1 MTKDVALTPEGLEK
15 VKAELEQLK
24 TKGRKAV
31 VDRIKA
37 AKELGDLSENAEY
50 DDARNEQSFIEGRIQ
65 ELEGLVLN
73 ARVIQHHAGPTVELG
88 SSVTLTVD
96 GDEETYEIVGATE
109 SDPSH
114 GRISAES
121 PIGAAIM
128 GHKAGDSVT
137 ITTPAGAF
145 TYAIKKI
152 A

>member
-15 VKAELEQLK
+15 VKAELEELK

-65 ELEGLVLN
+65 ELEAMILN
-73 ARVIQHHAGPTVELG
+73 ARVIQHHATSIVELG
-88 SSVTLTVD
+88 SIVTVKVD

-109 SDPSH
+109 SDPAA
-114 GRISAES
+114 GRISEES
-121 PIGAAIM
+121 PIGSAVL
-128 GHKAGDSVT
+128 GRKAGETVKVQS
-137 ITTPAGAF
+137 PAGPYDC
-145 TYAIKKI
+145 TIVKI